1 MTRVLDFTGPKGA
14 KRFELIRIAVLSA
27 GDGKGERTR
36 ETIRK
41 EARLLDA
48 LDTVSRELTGTDDPN
63 ARVFDMLLELPSIT
77 LKQDDFDLLT
87 KYIDT
92 TPWVPRIA
100 RDAVDV
106 QDWLS
111 AAEKV
116 DA

>member
-14 KRFELIRIAVLSA
+14 KRFDLIRVALLSA

-36 ETIRK
+36 DTIRK

-48 LDTVSRELTGTDDPN
+48 LDTISRPHANAPDERVLDILLPTPTITVS
-63 ARVFDMLLELPSIT
+63 
-77 LKQDDFDLLT
+77 QDDFVLLST
-87 KYIDT
+87 YVDK
-92 TPWVPRIA
+92 TPWVPRVA
-100 RDAVDV
+100 RDAVDL

-111 AAEKV
+111 ASVQV